1 MYNICIPPCSQSHAP
16 VHAPPKD
23 LRTAPGPTAATMAH
37 CSSGGLLPRP
47 LGRPQAPPWWRSSS
61 MFSSLDG
68 APTVSSLSFVLA
80 PFEHRQ

>member
-1 MYNICIPPCSQSHAP
+1 MYICIPPCSQSHAP
-16 VHAPPKD
+16 PKA
-23 LRTAPGPTAATMAH
+23 LRTAPGPTAATVAH

-47 LGRPQAPPWWRSSS
+47 LGRPRAPPWWRSSS
-61 MFSSLDG
+61 MFSSLDGAPVG